1 MSNVIEFKK
10 RPAPKRAPTPAAA
23 PSEELCKA
31 STYSL
36 VELLDFE
43 YTDTDIIDENG
54 QIYTATPE
62 SHWRMMAYF
71 DAFGFDYEKYSREP
85 GPFVLWHALG
95 SELAGYA
102 KMCLIYRQTWEIV
115 KRRHP
120 ADVIAYVEAVAAQD
134 RDGIMKYRH
143 VGEEAYKTALA
154 KHEAEDE

>member
-1 MSNVIEFKK
+1 MSNVIEFTK
-10 RPAPKRAPTPAAA
+10 RPTRVSAPTPAAA

-71 DAFGFDYEKYSREP
+71 DAFGFDYENIPASRARSCC
-85 GPFVLWHALG
+85 GMRSAQNWRA
-95 SELAGYA
+95 
-102 KMCLIYRQTWEIV
+102 T
-115 KRRHP
+115 RRC
-120 ADVIAYVEAVAAQD
+120 A
-134 RDGIMKYRH
+134 
-143 VGEEAYKTALA
+143 
-154 KHEAEDE
+154 

>member
-1 MSNVIEFKK
+1 MSNVIQFK
-10 RPAPKRAPTPAAA
+10 RRAAPLAAPTSDP
-23 PSEELCKA
+23 LKA
-31 STYSL
+31 SAYNLSD
-36 VELLDFE
+36 LLDFE

-62 SHWRMMAYF
+62 TQLAMIAYF
-71 DAFGFDYEKYSREP
+71 DAFGFDYEKYCKEP

-134 RDGIMKYRH
+134 RESIMKYRH
-143 VGEEAYKTALA
+143 VGEEAYQQALA
-154 KHEAEDE
+154 KQEAEDK